1 VPNILFQLLAKQFF
15 ANLVLVV
22 NATFSEWLKI
32 HGLVVKAEFE
42 FFNSTEELPLNLI

>member
-15 ANLVLVV
+15 AKLALVI
-22 NATFSEWLKI
+22 NATLFKWLKI
-32 HGLVVKAEFE
+32 RGLVVKAECE